1 MRNVLLTVVSVR
13 QRGEW
18 AGGGKV
24 VLLLLCE
31 RPGGARRLQEQHHSA
46 RQLQLQSQH
55 RLHEQT
61 HAGQAAPGSHHLLLA
76 LLSLTVQNIHPEDL
90 SEQSRH

>member
-1 MRNVLLTVVSVR
+1 MSLPSVR

-31 RPGGARRLQEQHHSA
+31 RPGGTRGLQEQHHSA
-46 RQLQLQSQH
+46 QQLQLQPED
-55 RLHEQT
+55 RLYEQT
-61 HAGQAAPGSHHLLLA
+61 HAGQASPASHHLLLA
-76 LLSLTVQNIHPEDL
+76 LLSLTVQNIHSEDL